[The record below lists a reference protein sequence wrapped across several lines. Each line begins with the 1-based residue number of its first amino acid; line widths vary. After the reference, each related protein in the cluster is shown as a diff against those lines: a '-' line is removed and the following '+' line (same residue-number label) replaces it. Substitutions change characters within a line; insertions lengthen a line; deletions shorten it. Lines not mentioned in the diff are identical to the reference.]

1 MTKTLT
7 GAELVASQL
16 LENPDF
22 IAKMGGLL
30 GQQFG
35 KADTINQGT
44 GLVWYDLRP
53 VVQMLY
59 PFKELIPLISKLPRV
74 AADGGTATHWKRIV
88 GINVNNT
95 SIGVAEGQRGGGIA
109 ITEQDQTATYKTMG
123 LESSVTFQAR
133 WAGKNLSPENLG
145 IAVQAT
151 LRSTMIGEEQ
161 ALILGNAASP
171 LGTTPTP
178 TLSAGGTT
186 GNWGGTVTVYV
197 ICVALSG
204 YGNLL
209 TTTYN
214 SVTLQGG
221 VPGQISRTNAD
232 GTVITFGGG
241 SAQPSAEASLAG
253 VTTAQIVTASVTP
266 VAGAVA
272 YAWYVS
278 TTTGA
283 ETLVGVTQA
292 AQVKL
297 TKAGTALQQPITML
311 KVGSVYQD
319 NSVNAYLPDGILS
332 MIYGSVF
339 GAPPGTPMA
348 TNTNLP
354 TLTNGTMT
362 LASSGAIMVTMSNGN
377 SGLTISGTNILE
389 FDAVLQAAYDQYK
402 LGFNSIKMSSLDIQA
417 SMGAFFTGGAAS
429 QFRIMFDANQ
439 ETGKIVA
446 GRRVTSY
453 INKFFGNTLDIE
465 LHPYLPPGTVLFWSD
480 RVPYE
485 LAGVANILEAKV
497 RQDYYQ
503 LQWPLKTMKYE
514 FGVYVDEVFAGYFMP
529 AFAVINNLNPS
540 GGTPTI

>member
-1 MTKTLT
+1 MTKQLT
-7 GAELVASQL
+7 GAELVAAQL

-35 KADTINQGT
+35 KADTINTGT

-74 AADGGTATHWKRIV
+74 NADGGTAVHWKRIV
-88 GINVNNT
+88 GVNVNNT

-133 WAGKNLSPENLG
+133 WAGKNLNPETLG

-161 ALILGNAASP
+161 ALILGNASTA
-171 LGTTPTP
+171 LGATPTP
-178 TLSAGGTT
+178 TLAAGGTT

-204 YGNLL
+204 YGNLGYS
-209 TTTYN
+209 TYN
-214 SVTLQGG
+214 STTQVGG

-241 SAQPSAEASLAG
+241 SAQPSTEATIAG
-253 VTTAQIVTASVTP
+253 VTTAQVVTASVTP
-266 VAGAVA
+266 VVGAVA
-272 YAWYVS
+272 YAWYAS

-283 ETLVGVTQA
+283 ETLVGITQSS
-292 AQVKL
+292 QVKL
-297 TKAGTALQQPITML
+297 TKAPSATAQPITAL
-311 KVGSVYQD
+311 KVGASYVD
-319 NSVNAYLPDGILS
+319 NSVNTYIPDGILS

-339 GAPPGTPMA
+339 GGAPGTPMA

-362 LASSGAIMVTMSNGN
+362 IANSGAIVVTMSAGN
-377 SGLTISGTNILE
+377 VGLTLSGTNLLE

-402 LGFNSIKMSSLDIQA
+402 LGFNSIKMSSVDIQN
-417 SMGAFFTGGAAS
+417 SMGAFFTSGSAD
-429 QFRIMFDANQ
+429 QFRIMFDADK

-446 GRRVTSY
+446 GRRVTTY
-453 INKFFGNTLDIE
+453 INKFFGNSLDIE
-465 LHPYLPPGTVLFWSD
+465 IHPYVPAGTVLFWSD

-529 AFAVINNLNPS
+529 AFAVINNLNPTT
-540 GGTPTI
+540 GTPVF